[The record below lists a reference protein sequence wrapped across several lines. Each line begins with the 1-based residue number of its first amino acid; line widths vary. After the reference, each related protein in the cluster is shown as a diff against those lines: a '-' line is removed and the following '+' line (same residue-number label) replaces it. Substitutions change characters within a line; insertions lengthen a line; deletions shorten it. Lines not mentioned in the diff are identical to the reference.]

1 MLNFSEK
8 NQAFYDLNLNYSDLP
23 GDLVALSDDQYKSAF
38 ASLQKGCHVFK
49 DLTCS
54 EPRPTQYHIW
64 NRGKWVDK
72 RTQSEKRI
80 DFLNTL
86 KPLTRRQFK
95 LALLENDLL
104 EKVESTID
112 NIPDLTLR
120 KRMQIEY
127 SESVEFQRQSESV
140 ITMCEM
146 LELSEDQVDQL
157 WLHAMSL

>member
-1 MLNFSEK
+1 MLKFS
-8 NQAFYDLNLNYSDLP
+8 QITQSFYDSELDYSAVP
-23 GDLVALSDDQYKSAF
+23 KDLVDISEEQHIQL
-38 ASLQKGCHVFK
+38 LQKINSGCYVLK

-54 EPRPTQYHIW
+54 EPRPSQFHIW
-64 NRGKWVDK
+64 SKGKWIDK
-72 RTQSEKRI
+72 RTESEKRT

-112 NIPDLTLR
+112 NILDLQLR

-127 SESVEFQRQSESV
+127 SESIEFQRQSESV
-140 ITMCEM
+140 IAMCGM
-146 LELSEDQVDQL
+146 LKLSEDQVDQL
-157 WLHAMSL
+157 WQYAMTL

>member
-1 MLNFSEK
+1 MINFSEK
-8 NQAFYDLNLNYSDLP
+8 DQAFYDLNLDYPELPSDLVEI
-23 GDLVALSDDQYKSAF
+23 DESQHAEL
-38 ASLQKGCHVFK
+38 LQKLNSGCHVFK
-49 DLTCS
+49 NLTCS
-54 EPRPTQYHIW
+54 DPRPSQYHIW

-72 RTQSEKRI
+72 RTQSEKRT

-112 NIPDLTLR
+112 NIPDLQLR

-127 SESVEFQRQSESV
+127 AESVEFERQSESV
-140 ITMCEM
+140 IAMCEM

-157 WLHAMSL
+157 WQYAMSL